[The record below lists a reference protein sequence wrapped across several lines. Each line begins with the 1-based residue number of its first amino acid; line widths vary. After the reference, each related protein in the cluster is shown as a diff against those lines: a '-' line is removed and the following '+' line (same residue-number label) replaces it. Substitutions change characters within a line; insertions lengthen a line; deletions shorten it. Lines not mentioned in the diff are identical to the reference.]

1 MAGSG
6 GWMKRLSVMLTVIVL
21 AGCVSNPG
29 VIKTGPNSYMV
40 SRQGKTG
47 LAGVAGLRAKAM
59 GDANAY
65 CAQQGKQAQMTG
77 TDQSNGPYI
86 LGNFPRADIEFT
98 CVDAR

>member
-1 MAGSG
+1 
-6 GWMKRLSVMLTVIVL
+6 MKRLSVMLAIACL
-21 AGCVSNPG
+21 AGCASNPG

-47 LAGVAGLRAKAM
+47 LASIAGLRAKAM

-77 TDQSNGPYI
+77 ASQSSGPAI

-98 CVDAR
+98 CVSGATAASQ

>member
-1 MAGSG
+1 
-6 GWMKRLSVMLTVIVL
+6 MKRLAALLAAASL

-59 GDANAY
+59 TDANTY
-65 CAQQGKQAQMTG
+65 CAGHGKQAQMTS
-77 TDQSNGPYI
+77 TDQSSGPYI

-98 CVDAR
+98 CVAD